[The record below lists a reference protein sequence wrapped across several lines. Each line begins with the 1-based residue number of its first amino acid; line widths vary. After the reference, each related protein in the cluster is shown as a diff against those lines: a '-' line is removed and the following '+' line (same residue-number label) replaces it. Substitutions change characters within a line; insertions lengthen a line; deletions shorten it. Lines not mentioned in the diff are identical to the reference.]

1 MTAQRN
7 ATMFEILCTY
17 AAGTLFLFA
26 GYAFDTWMMGEDK

>member
-1 MTAQRN
+1 
-7 ATMFEILCTY
+7 MFEILCTY